1 MSDKP
6 TTMTAQQLVAEGQP
20 IILEELREYVATYK
34 ENAPYF
40 DLPNDWVPLP
50 KLLVGIDIAAEFYRS
65 DRDYYTLR
73 GYKSQLGAVDLRQEY
88 IPSCFILCFFQPKV
102 TQVDDKTLVEMTEKD
117 LGQPIALAT
126 LSLLPSYHGSLKSH
140 YSYFVHDFKW
150 LGNSAVDTT
159 DIDDFNT
166 ALKIYNYRHLTA
178 MIELA
183 HYDFPVA
190 QLTPWVSYTRS
201 IQRRRHTLAN
211 YVDRYRYAGQ
221 LTAVDATFTLVDH
234 APRGFFTVLEESCK
248 KFQFITADHVENYPE
263 LCRLEFY
270 RAFLHVISG
279 VLMYVSP
286 TTIQML
292 PPEQVDTLYHRYVKL
307 AEYYQY
313 DVNFTVIRDNDMG
326 RNFPLI
332 GNCILFKKESTD
344 YETVI
349 TIENYWRYRH
359 VDLAKTL
366 RYSGSRGLLE
376 FIMHS
381 LIRCAE
387 NECPHPKV
395 KVNLDL
401 QDAADLQYALD
412 PEFFL
417 CNATITGLTF
427 DFTRKMNRIVRSND
441 NEGNEL

>member
-20 IILEELREYVATYK
+20 VILEELRDYMTAYK
-34 ENAPYF
+34 ELAPYF
-40 DLPNDWVPLP
+40 DLPNGWAPFP
-50 KLLVGIDIAAEFYRS
+50 KLLVGIDTAAEFYRS

-73 GYKSQLGAVDLRQEY
+73 GYKPQLGTIDLRQEY

-102 TQVDDKTLVEMTEKD
+102 IQVDDKTLMKMTEED

-126 LSLLPSYHGSLKSH
+126 LSMLPSYHGSLKSH
-140 YSYFVHDFKW
+140 YGYFVHDIKW
-150 LGNSAVDTT
+150 LGNSAVDPT
-159 DIDDFNT
+159 DIDDLNT
-166 ALKIYNYRHLTA
+166 ALKIYNYRHSTDT
-178 MIELA
+178 IELV
-183 HYDFPVA
+183 HYDFPAA
-190 QLTPWVSYTRS
+190 QLTPGVFYVRS
-201 IQRRRHTLAN
+201 IQRRRNTLAD
-211 YVDRYRYAGQ
+211 YVNRYRYAGQ
-221 LTAVDATFTLVDH
+221 LNAVDATFTLADR
-234 APRGFFTVLEESCK
+234 APRGFFTTLEESCK
-248 KFQFITADHVENYPE
+248 KFHFVTADHVENYLE

-292 PPEQVDTLYHRYVKL
+292 SPEQVDTLYHRYLKL

-313 DVNFTVIRDNDMG
+313 NVNFTVIRDNGISRD
-326 RNFPLI
+326 FPLV
-332 GNCILFKKESTD
+332 GNCILSKKESTD

-349 TIENYWRYRH
+349 TIENYWRHPH
-359 VDLAKTL
+359 VDLTNTL
-366 RYSGSRGLLE
+366 WYSGSRGLFE
-376 FIMHS
+376 FIMHLLVS
-381 LIRCAE
+381 CAE

-401 QDAADLQYALD
+401 RDAADLQYAFD